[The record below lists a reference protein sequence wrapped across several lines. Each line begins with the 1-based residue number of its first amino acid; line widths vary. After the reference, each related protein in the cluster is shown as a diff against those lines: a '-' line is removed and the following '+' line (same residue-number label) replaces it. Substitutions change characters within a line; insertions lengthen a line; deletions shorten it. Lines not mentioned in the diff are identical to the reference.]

1 MFKLGIVKKVPC
13 PLSKINL
20 HYQTVIDQ
28 RLTVIH
34 QLFIWTSAGPSK
46 CSIYK
51 MCGSQG
57 HLTVWRVPS
66 VPSVLDENSF
76 TELFSKWINIQIRHC
91 KKFHCP
97 LSKTSLHYQTVIDQR
112 LTVFHQLF
120 SWTPVGPSKC
130 PFEKIIGSEGHLTVW
145 EVPLGPSVLAKNSI
159 TEIFLQMN
167 NFWK

>member
-28 RLTVIH
+28 RLTVTH

-76 TELFSKWINIQIRHC
+76 TEIFSKWINIQIRHC

-97 LSKTSLHYQTVIDQR
+97 LSKISLHYQAVIEQR
-112 LTVFHQLF
+112 LTVIHLLF
-120 SWTPVGPSKC
+120 SWTSAGPSKC
-130 PFEKIIGSEGHLTVW
+130 PIDKMFGSHGHLTVW
-145 EVPLGPSVLAKNSI
+145 RVLREPCLLAKNSF
-159 TEIFLQMN
+159 TE
-167 NFWK
+167 NFF